1 MRVLVFTTLLSSLSC
16 VYGLVLSKRTYNR
29 EGSVKTDSSVF
40 TVDVL
45 SSANSTSELK
55 VLVGND
61 KFTIEMGAKYG
72 TKLLWK
78 ENPEDE
84 AVDLVGSAVGL
95 YASYQGAAHDI
106 TYESIHIE
114 DSDKN
119 KIDVSFNAP
128 EGEHHLVLFKGL
140 NGFYSYFVNK
150 GLPDLGEFRTLIRL
164 NPDLYQNGHTSIKD
178 EALPLFPQDFQ
189 GEKVFDETWVA
200 PDGNGYI
207 TKYDWSSRLHEEEI
221 YGVHGTNSATNKTY
235 GFWLISP
242 GRDYYMGDQIK
253 QELLVHRE
261 SKTGDVVLL
270 NMLHGTHF
278 QVDTPESFPQN
289 KLWGPYLFYFNN
301 GDLSDANRRMTKE
314 RFNWPYQWLSDDKY
328 LSRGSVK
335 GRLVLSDGSPASNV
349 NLFLGKTNN
358 YTMLQGADYQ
368 YYSYTDDDGYFEI
381 KNVRTEQKYWLQAF
395 SSEWSDIDVTGNYTY
410 PKQISLQNG
419 KTTSLGKIKW
429 SNDDHETIWQIGT
442 YDRTTKGFLHGALI
456 YEDFQTELCPG
467 DYDFYVGN
475 TSQLEWC
482 YAKSK
487 AGTWTVHF
495 DLDKVDSKKKDAALY
510 VSLAGY
516 TGNNTFVGSNS
527 TILQILVNN
536 NTLGKDEY
544 GTNLYNDKSTY
555 RSSSFAGNWFYSKL
569 NVPKNYLKQGN
580 NTVLFV
586 TTDYVSNYGIMWD
599 SVKLVWQK

>member
-1 MRVLVFTTLLSSLSC
+1 MRALVVTAFLFSFLSC
-16 VYGLVLSKRTYNR
+16 VFGANVSKHKYASK
-29 EGSVKTDSSVF
+29 GSVKKESVF

-45 SSANSTSELK
+45 SSADSSSGLTVS
-55 VLVGND
+55 VGND
-61 KFTIEMGAKYG
+61 KFTIQMGQKYG

-106 TYESIHIE
+106 TYDSIHIE
-114 DSDKN
+114 DIDSN
-119 KIDVSFNAP
+119 KIDVSFNAD

-150 GLPDLGEFRTLIRL
+150 ALPDLGEFRTLIRL
-164 NPDLYQNGHTSIKD
+164 NPDLYQNAHTSIKD
-178 EALPLFPQDFQ
+178 EALPVWPDDYK

-221 YGVHGTNSATNKTY
+221 YGVYGTNSATNKTY

-242 GRDYYMGDQIK
+242 GRDYFTGDQIK

-261 SKTGDVVLL
+261 SSTGDVVLL

-278 QVDTPESFPQN
+278 QVDTPESFPVD

-301 GDLSDANRRMTKE
+301 GDISDANRRMTKE
-314 RFNWPYQWLSDDKY
+314 RLNWPYKWLSDSDY

-335 GRLVLSDGSPASNV
+335 GRLVLSDGTPASNV
-349 NLFLGKTNN
+349 NLFLGKSNN

-368 YYSYTDDDGYFEI
+368 YYSYTDDDGNFEI
-381 KNVRTEQKYWLQAF
+381 KNVRTNQKYWLQAF
-395 SSEWSDIDVTGNYTY
+395 ASEWSDIDVIRNYTY
-410 PKQISLQNG
+410 PKQISVKNG
-419 KTTSLGKIKW
+419 QSTSLGSIKW
-429 SNDDHETIWQIGT
+429 SNDDHDTIWQIGT
-442 YDRTTKGFLHGALI
+442 YDRTTKGFKYGALK
-456 YEDFQTELCPG
+456 YENYQTDLCPG
-467 DYDFYVGN
+467 DYDFYVN
-475 TSQLEWC
+475 ETSPLDWC
-482 YAKSK
+482 FAKSK

-495 DLDKVDSKKKDAALY
+495 ALDKVESKKDAKLY

-516 TGNNTFVGSNS
+516 TGDNSFVGSNS
-527 TILQILVNN
+527 TMLKISVNGN
-536 NTLGKDEY
+536 VLGEDEY

-569 NVPKNYLKQGN
+569 NVPNNYLKKGN
-580 NTVLFV
+580 NTVDFI
-586 TTDYVSNYGIMWD
+586 TTDYVLNHGILWD
-599 SVKLVWQK
+599 SVKLVWQ